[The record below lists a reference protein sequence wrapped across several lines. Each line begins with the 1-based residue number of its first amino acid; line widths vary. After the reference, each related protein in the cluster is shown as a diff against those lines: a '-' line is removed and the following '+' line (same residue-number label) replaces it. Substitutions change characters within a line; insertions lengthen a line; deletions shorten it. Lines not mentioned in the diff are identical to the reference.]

1 MIAAPVNQLGS
12 RIKAPILVVD
22 DDENILD
29 LVVMSLEIT
38 GYSTESARDGA
49 EALEAVERGRPGL
62 VLLDMRMPR
71 LDGWGFARGL
81 AERGIGDIPVVVM
94 TAAHDARRWAEEIG
108 ADAYLEKPFDVH
120 QLLDTVKRVLEE
132 RGG

>member
-1 MIAAPVNQLGS
+1 MISAPVDQIGS
-12 RIKAPILVVD
+12 RVKAPILVVD

-81 AERGIGDIPVVVM
+81 VERGIRDVPVVVM
-94 TAAHDARRWAEEIG
+94 TAAQDARRWAEEIG

-132 RGG
+132 KGA